1 MAIDLNI
8 GAQGIAADT
17 LRRAESV
24 VGEPV
29 TLALSK
35 AWIGISTVAP
45 ARTNDDAL
53 FSLPSWV
60 KTEDD
65 AVKARTV
72 SVETEKI
79 DRYDSTKLYSL
90 QIGDYFMPVSQTFDL
105 SASKKLNFSD
115 LVDGPT
121 IIHQTR
127 KQSKT
132 INCTLRL
139 TLRDNQPNLSIVQAE
154 RAQEA
159 ENAMFMLAQFLQ
171 EFYEQDTVLA
181 ISNQTINEVFGVS
194 HVMITDYKF
203 TPRTG
208 MGTFMFE
215 FKLTEV
221 LYGENVVT
229 FNLTTLD
236 ADLPSEG

>member
-60 KTEDD
+60 KTE
-65 AVKARTV
+65 
-72 SVETEKI
+72 KI

-121 IIHQTR
+121 IIQQTR

>member
-79 DRYDSTKLYSL
+79 DRYDGTKLYSL

-105 SASKKLNFSD
+105 SASKS
-115 LVDGPT
+115 
-121 IIHQTR
+121 
-127 KQSKT
+127 
-132 INCTLRL
+132 
-139 TLRDNQPNLSIVQAE
+139 
-154 RAQEA
+154 
-159 ENAMFMLAQFLQ
+159 
-171 EFYEQDTVLA
+171 
-181 ISNQTINEVFGVS
+181 
-194 HVMITDYKF
+194 
-203 TPRTG
+203 
-208 MGTFMFE
+208 
-215 FKLTEV
+215 
-221 LYGENVVT
+221 
-229 FNLTTLD
+229 
-236 ADLPSEG
+236 